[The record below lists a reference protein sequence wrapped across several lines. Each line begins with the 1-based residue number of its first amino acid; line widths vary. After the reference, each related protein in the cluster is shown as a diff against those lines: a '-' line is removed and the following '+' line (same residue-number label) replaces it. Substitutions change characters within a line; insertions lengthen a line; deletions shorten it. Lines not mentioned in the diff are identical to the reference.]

1 MTQEVVD
8 FFVKVLDQT
17 RSGEVKNRVAAIQR
31 GEFDANPRLA
41 LNQSRRFRRWFER
54 NNPSDGVRETE
65 LFDAAAEANSVRL
78 DAGEYNVV
86 LISLFDCGETE
97 TDERF
102 DGAKTQTEWL
112 TRMYRILDETK
123 AEIEEY
129 VAIAIQ
135 RCEDIPTAGKQRES
149 SNIGV
154 SSNEENK
161 SAVRK
166 EKPEKKLVQVKEKA
180 VVPSLKPSRADFAF
194 APVAKYFAT
203 SPDNVVRIIRDG
215 RGTIEMLDLA
225 AHEAGE
231 ILVALKEHFY
241 LDRENAKNVQVSV
254 SGQAPCPWFGA
265 VGTIESAVL
274 AARGSRETSAESE
287 ACRHKLLN
295 ALRKYDVR

>member
-8 FFVKVLDQT
+8 FFEKVLDQT
-17 RSGEVKNRVAAIQR
+17 RAGEVTHRMAAIQR

-54 NNPSDGVRETE
+54 NNPSDEVREAE
-65 LFDAAAEANSVRL
+65 LRDAAAEAHSVTL

-86 LISLFDCGETE
+86 VISLFDCGESE

-102 DGAKTQTEWL
+102 NGATTQTEWL
-112 TRMYRILDETK
+112 ARMYSILDETK

-129 VAIAIQ
+129 VAIAVQ
-135 RCEDIPTAGKQRES
+135 KCEDAPTLDKQPAS
-149 SNIGV
+149 SNV
-154 SSNEENK
+154 HVTSNQENK
-161 SAVRK
+161 IAVRK
-166 EKPEKKLVQVKEKA
+166 EKTEKKLVHVTVAKPA
-180 VVPSLKPSRADFAF
+180 PKPSRADFAF

-203 SPDNVVRIIRDG
+203 SPDDVVHIIRNG
-215 RGTIEMLDLA
+215 NGTIEMLDLA
-225 AHEAGE
+225 LHEAGE
-231 ILVALKEHFY
+231 ILGALKEHFY
-241 LDRENAKNVQVSV
+241 LDRDNAKNLQVGV

-265 VGTIESAVL
+265 TGTIESAVL
-274 AARGSRETSAESE
+274 AARGSRQTSAESE